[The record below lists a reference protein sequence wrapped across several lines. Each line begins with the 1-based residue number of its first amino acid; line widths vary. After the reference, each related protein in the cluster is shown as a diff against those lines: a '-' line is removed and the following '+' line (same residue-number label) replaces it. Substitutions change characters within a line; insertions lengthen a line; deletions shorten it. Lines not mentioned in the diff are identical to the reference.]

1 MKYIDCNE
9 VIKKVRDLCI
19 HMNINMDEGVNRA
32 IEKAIAVEESPLARD
47 ILQDLMRNK
56 EVAEGEGI
64 PLCQDTGMIIA
75 FVEIGQEVHINNGAL
90 TEAINEG
97 IRQGYKEGYL
107 RKSVVTCPLRR
118 ENSGDNTPAIINYQL
133 VSGDSLKI
141 SLAAKGFGSENMSA
155 IKMLNPVDGQ
165 VGVKSFV
172 LETIKKAGGNCC
184 PPILVGI
191 GIGGSFD
198 KAANLAKWTLL
209 RELGEQNPDKYIAE
223 LEKDLLKE
231 INQTGI
237 GPQGFGGGTTALAVH
252 IDTFPTHIAG
262 LPVAV
267 NINCH
272 ASRHGVIEF

>member
-184 PPILVGI
+184 PPIIVGI